1 MLKKVDTI
9 ENKNID
15 ENQLMAEKIVDIIN
29 GYGVENCGLRISNG
43 IILVSTINKYRG
55 LTYSASIHTGK
66 DTFTSIVIDLDEQI
80 YINNEAERDIF
91 LNMIYERNDYYAQK
105 HSGKNISQGI
115 GVNKNY
121 KFEMIKNEVVKFNSQ
136 SIVNSFVSTVN
147 EFIEEVDRFE
157 KFLFQKQNTKNIDII
172 LNHRKYKILKSAN
185 YNINEDNKKKL
196 NQIRKK
202 FEKICSKCLTLKCEN
217 VIL

>member
-9 ENKNID
+9 KDKNID

-43 IILVSTINKYRG
+43 VILVSTINKYKG
-55 LTYSASIHTGK
+55 LKYSASIHTGK
-66 DTFTSIVIDLDEQI
+66 DRFTSIVIDLEEQI

-91 LNMIYERNDYYAQK
+91 LNMVYERNNYYAEK
-105 HSGKNISQGI
+105 HSRKNMSQGI

-157 KFLFQKQNTKNIDII
+157 KFLFQK
-172 LNHRKYKILKSAN
+172 
-185 YNINEDNKKKL
+185 
-196 NQIRKK
+196 
-202 FEKICSKCLTLKCEN
+202 
-217 VIL
+217 

>member
-15 ENQLMAEKIVDIIN
+15 ENQLMSEKIVDIIN

-43 IILVSTINKYRG
+43 AILVSTINKYRG

-66 DTFTSIVIDLDEQI
+66 DTFTSIIIDLDEQI

-91 LNMIYERNDYYAQK
+91 LNMIYERNDYYVQK
-105 HSGKNISQGI
+105 HSGKNMSQGI

-157 KFLFQKQNTKNIDII
+157 KFLF
-172 LNHRKYKILKSAN
+172 
-185 YNINEDNKKKL
+185 KK
-196 NQIRKK
+196 
-202 FEKICSKCLTLKCEN
+202 
-217 VIL
+217 